1 MESGSRWAPFGPSSS
16 PPDAPTPSPAAR
28 IPARRLAVVTCMDA
42 RVDPL
47 RALGLQLGDAH
58 VIRNAGGLVNEDVL
72 RSLALSHELAGTTTA
87 VIVAHSDC
95 VAQGCDDDGARAA
108 ARDGVERLRAAIPAL
123 EVSGVFYDLAGGRVS
138 PL

>member
-1 MESGSRWAPFGPSSS
+1 MESGFRWAPFGPSSTT
-16 PPDAPTPSPAAR
+16 PDAPAPATR
-28 IPARRLAVVTCMDA
+28 IPARRMAVVTCMDA

-58 VIRNAGGLVNEDVL
+58 VIRNAGGLISEDVL
-72 RSLALSHELAGTTTA
+72 RSLALSHELAGTTSA

-95 VAQGCDDDGARAA
+95 VAHGGDDDVARAA
-108 ARDGVERLRAAIPAL
+108 TRDGVERLRAAVPGLA
-123 EVSGVFYDLAGGRVS
+123 VSAAFYDLAGGRVS